1 MNRMTLLIGT
11 GLLVA
16 AALGAGYWWGTRTAS
31 HAPAAQDAA
40 PTASAPPSG
49 APNIPGR
56 ILYYR
61 HPMGLP
67 DTSPVPKKDS
77 MGMDY
82 VPVYEG
88 EVPQGPGFV
97 IPADKLQR
105 LGVRTT
111 EAGPR
116 RLARSVRAV
125 GTVEVDERRE
135 AAVSPKFEGY
145 VTRLYVAT
153 TGAPVRRGEPLLDV
167 YSPELVS
174 AQEEYLVAR
183 RNLDAQAG
191 AGAELRARLERLV
204 AASRMRLENW
214 DIDPHDIAAIE
225 RGRSQ
230 KTVLVRSP
238 VDGVVLEKRAVVGQ
252 RFVAGETLYKVASL
266 DRVWLVANVFEQDLS
281 SLAPGRPARA
291 TFAAYPG
298 ETFAGTLAFI
308 YPTLESETR
317 TLAVRVELP
326 NPSQRL
332 KPGLYGTVEIA
343 APAVDAAVAVPE
355 SAVLDSGTR
364 RLVFAAYNG
373 GRFEARE
380 VELGAR
386 ADGYVAVERGLDAG
400 QAIVVDGNFL
410 IDAESNLRAGAG
422 AFGHAHGGTS
432 KNGDGAVAPPSGGD
446 GAAGATPT
454 AAAGAG
460 ANTPEAHAGHSGN

>member
-1 MNRMTLLIGT
+1 MNRTTLLIGVV
-11 GLLVA
+11 LLVT

-40 PTASAPPSG
+40 PTASAAPSG
-49 APNIPGR
+49 APGR

-88 EVPQGPGFV
+88 EAPQGPGFV

-116 RLARSVRAV
+116 RLARIVRAV

-153 TGAPVRRGEPLLDV
+153 TGAPVRRGEPLLEV
-167 YSPELVS
+167 YSPDLVS

-204 AASRMRLENW
+204 SASRTRLENW
-214 DIDPHDIAAIE
+214 DIDPDDIAALE

-230 KTVLVRSP
+230 KAVLVRSP
-238 VDGVVLEKRAVVGQ
+238 VDGVVLEKMAVVGQ
-252 RFVAGETLYKVASL
+252 RFMAGEALYKVASL

-298 ETFAGTLAFI
+298 ETFAGTLAFV

-317 TLAVRVELP
+317 TLAVRIDLP
-326 NPSQRL
+326 NPGQRL

-364 RLVFAAYNG
+364 RLVFAAYDG

-380 VELGAR
+380 VDLGAR

-422 AFGHAHGGTS
+422 AFGHAHGGAS
-432 KNGDGAVAPPSGGD
+432 KSGD
-446 GAAGATPT
+446 GAAAPPSEADAAGAPPT
-454 AAAGAG
+454 AAAGTE
-460 ANTPEAHAGHSGN
+460 ANAAPAAHAGHPGN